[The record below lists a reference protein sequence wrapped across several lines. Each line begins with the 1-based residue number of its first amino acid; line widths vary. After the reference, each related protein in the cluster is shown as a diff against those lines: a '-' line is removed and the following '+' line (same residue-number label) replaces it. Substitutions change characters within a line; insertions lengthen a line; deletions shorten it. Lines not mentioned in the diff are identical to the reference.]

1 MENFV
6 LQEVNVFQAIVM
18 LMKMKIVMLLLQ
30 ARKNVKHYLSFQEL
44 IVVILITE
52 HILGQ
57 LLIILLQIIVVVGTI
72 IVTVLFL
79 KVIVRFVLVQ
89 LEALVC
95 NNIGQEQIVFQKG
108 LLYIENIV
116 IVILVASFLAEEVDI
131 IEVAAR
137 LVANVNQQ
145 VCVRLVRVIIVAA
158 VVGTVLVNK
167 KYRIF
172 IKNK

>member
-6 LQEVNVFQAIVM
+6 PQEVNVFQAIVM

-72 IVTVLFL
+72 IVIVLFL

-95 NNIGQEQIVFQKG
+95 NNIGQEQIVFQR
-108 LLYIENIV
+108 E
-116 IVILVASFLAEEVDI
+116 
-131 IEVAAR
+131 
-137 LVANVNQQ
+137 
-145 VCVRLVRVIIVAA
+145 
-158 VVGTVLVNK
+158 
-167 KYRIF
+167 
-172 IKNK
+172 